1 MHKFRIYKDMI
12 DIDYYV
18 YFSKAYFAYNAYLK
32 AKYSSLT
39 DIDKNKK
46 MNAICKSNENTY
58 LGKTTQQFF
67 IEDYEIVENT
77 LSEINSWL

>member
-1 MHKFRIYKDMI
+1 MHKFRIYKEMI

-32 AKYSSLT
+32 AKYPSLS

-46 MNAICKSNENTY
+46 
-58 LGKTTQQFF
+58 
-67 IEDYEIVENT
+67 
-77 LSEINSWL
+77 